1 MKHCSIKTI
10 FFFFSS
16 FWTSGDVTPILMNPL
31 SQSHSI
37 PLAEGI
43 CRTVSDMNA
52 DHVMVTQETLME
64 QLVKNYPGIAVP
76 SHNILYN
83 ILGTLIKER
92 KIYHTGEGYF
102 IVTPNT
108 YFITNDATE
117 DNRSIPLEDSCCC
130 SSPSITYLVNIEHC
144 ADLVKENIPTVSR
157 DRSCHYFPDQNML
170 CEQRHQH
177 HEPNRGGKKGC
188 SELKP
193 SIQTQGISTSA
204 ENHSWDTIKSL
215 TSVKEKLKSK
225 RFGLGLF
232 WRSASKKEK
241 RKKEYSTFSAQ
252 FPPKE
257 WPVRDEDDL
266 DNIPRD
272 IEHEIIKRIN
282 PTLTVDNLIKHTIL
296 MQKFEEQK
304 KYLSKGTS
312 AEVSIVRQNRLSKD
326 CIRKT
331 QSKTAKH
338 TRKTKSKKEKQI
350 SRSNRKSHIHEL
362 PSQNEKL
369 EENPSLS
376 VRNQQPSDIA
386 VESHVIYKKQIK
398 NPFQGLSWRHNFY
411 AKGYKGTINSQ
422 LKSRTRKQ
430 ERALQRPQSLDSSK
444 TFDYE
449 TEQVAT
455 EMQADKAKQNKLL
468 HANRS
473 SLQPKK
479 DSLSENFSYPHGSTL
494 QMDNKNNYFLDS
506 NISEENIYRRTVKNN
521 LGDIK
526 KSPHSYAE
534 DNGACKENAKFSLH
548 LTDEYCR
555 CKADTVCEL
564 LDQTANEFQNVHL
577 SNYTANVNLVKKNGV
592 KYRQKTDKKSEFVF
606 KYDCASHPGST
617 KLESE
622 GFTGNCHLLYQK
634 ACDDDTCNSLHLDD
648 NFEGNEPCHL
658 PPGHAF
664 SDTRDW
670 RKAVQKLGTAMSL
683 KNCKVNTYP
692 AQYNTTVNK
701 RDSGEH
707 GYNESASFAES
718 IDGSKEHPKT
728 DFTEESCL
736 CSQVLLIDHRK
747 EDETG
752 LIECAKA
759 SAVADFCHTN
769 EADSDADTLQNFTY
783 ETGEVVACCALGSQT
798 KEKRNPLGKKD
809 LFFKNACTVISGQ
822 KHSEGTE
829 NHSITGDSGIDS
841 PRWTEKKMKLPAKF

>member
-1 MKHCSIKTI
+1 
-10 FFFFSS
+10 
-16 FWTSGDVTPILMNPL
+16 MNPL

-83 ILGTLIKER
+83 TLGTLIRER

-102 IVTPNT
+102 VVTPNT
-108 YFITNDATE
+108 YFITNGATE
-117 DNRSIPLEDSCCC
+117 DNRRVPLEDSCCC
-130 SSPSITYLVNIEHC
+130 SSPSITCLVNIECC
-144 ADLVKENIPTVSR
+144 ANLMKENIPMVSR
-157 DRSCHYFPDQNML
+157 YRSCHCLPDRNML
-170 CEQRHQH
+170 CEQRHQQLMN
-177 HEPNRGGKKGC
+177 HEPNGGGKKGC
-188 SELKP
+188 SESKP

-204 ENHSWDTIKSL
+204 ENHSWDTVKSL
-215 TSVKEKLKSK
+215 TSMKEKLKSK

-232 WRSASKKEK
+232 WRNTSKKEK
-241 RKKEYSTFSAQ
+241 HKKEYSTFSAQ

-304 KYLSKGTS
+304 KYISKGTS
-312 AEVSIVRQNRLSKD
+312 AEVSIVRQNHLSKD

-331 QSKTAKH
+331 QSKPAKH
-338 TRKTKSKKEKQI
+338 TRKTKSKKEKQV

-362 PSQNEKL
+362 ISQNEKQ
-369 EENPSLS
+369 EENPSLPI
-376 VRNQQPSDIA
+376 RNQQPSDIA

-398 NPFQGLSWRHNFY
+398 NPFEGLSWRRNFY
-411 AKGYKGTINSQ
+411 AKGYKSTSNSY

-430 ERALQRPQSLDSSK
+430 ERALQRPRSLDSSK

-449 TEQVAT
+449 TEQLAT

-473 SLQPKK
+473 SLQLKK
-479 DSLSENFSYPHGSTL
+479 DSLSENFSYPQGSTL
-494 QMDNKNNYFLDS
+494 QIENKSKYLLES
-506 NISEENIYRRTVKNN
+506 NISEENIYRRTVKKNP
-521 LGDIK
+521 GGIK
-526 KSPHSYAE
+526 KSPHSYTE
-534 DNGACKENAKFSLH
+534 DNGVCKEDAKFSLH
-548 LTDEYCR
+548 LKDEYGR

-564 LDQTANEFQNVHL
+564 LDQTANEFQNVRL
-577 SNYTANVNLVKKNGV
+577 SNYTANVNPVKKIGA
-592 KYRQKTDKKSEFVF
+592 KYRQKTDKKSELIF
-606 KYDCASHPGST
+606 KYDCASHPGSM

-622 GFTGNCHLLYQK
+622 GFTNNCHLLYQK
-634 ACDDDTCNSLHLDD
+634 AHDADTCNSLHLDD
-648 NFEGNEPCHL
+648 NFEGNEACHL
-658 PPGHAF
+658 PPVHVF

-670 RKAVQKLGTAMSL
+670 SKAVQKLGTAVSL
-683 KNCKVNTYP
+683 KICKVNTYS
-692 AQYNTTVNK
+692 AQYNTAVNK
-701 RDSGEH
+701 HDSGEH
-707 GYNESASFAES
+707 GSKESASFAEP
-718 IDGSKEHPKT
+718 IDGSKEHPKP

-736 CSQVLLIDHRK
+736 CSQALTGHRK
-747 EDETG
+747 EEETG
-752 LIECAKA
+752 LTESAKA
-759 SAVADFCHTN
+759 SVIADFCHAN
-769 EADSDADTLQNFTY
+769 EADPGADTLQNFTY
-783 ETGEVVACCALGSQT
+783 EMGEAVACCALGSQT
-798 KEKRNPLGKKD
+798 KETRNPLGKKD
-809 LFFKNACTVISGQ
+809 LFFKNAGTVISGQ